1 MTKEEARK
9 ATKSS
14 IIASKRLEV
23 LTDLKLCVGKLH
35 NDLANESHLQE
46 SLERMSTTRIQI
58 KLERKVGHQG
68 GSGKW
73 PVHIIMLTCDLLVNG
88 TPPSAVPTN
97 IQTISAALL
106 GSEVSE
112 LPSVNY
118 IRECRVIVQ
127 NLNRILAAFRL
138 GKVKTWQQI
147 FTNGT
152 TPWYVTSQ
160 NLVIGLMLRGEFESM
175 IASSCIFLENET
187 PEKQVEAMRNRV

>member
-88 TPPSAVPTN
+88 TPPSAVPGNT
-97 IQTISAALL
+97 QTMSAALL

-112 LPSVNY
+112 MPSVNY
-118 IRECRVIVQ
+118 VCKFCVVTQ
-127 NLNRILAAFRL
+127 NLNEMLAAFRL
-138 GKVKTWQQI
+138 GKAKTWHQI
-147 FTNGT
+147 FTSAT
-152 TPWYVTSQ
+152 T
-160 NLVIGLMLRGEFESM
+160 
-175 IASSCIFLENET
+175 C
-187 PEKQVEAMRNRV
+187 